1 MSSTEQTGKVEQ
13 ARQREARQVSRR
25 SFLRVSTFA
34 GLTLFVGAMTAGF
47 LGFFNLRSPK
57 GFGRP
62 VTVPKYKYQSQEEN
76 LYVFQR
82 GDFGS

>member
-34 GLTLFVGAMTAGF
+34 GLTLFVGGMTAGF
-47 LGFFNLRSPK
+47 LGFFNLSSP
-57 GFGRP
+57 
-62 VTVPKYKYQSQEEN
+62 
-76 LYVFQR
+76 
-82 GDFGS
+82 